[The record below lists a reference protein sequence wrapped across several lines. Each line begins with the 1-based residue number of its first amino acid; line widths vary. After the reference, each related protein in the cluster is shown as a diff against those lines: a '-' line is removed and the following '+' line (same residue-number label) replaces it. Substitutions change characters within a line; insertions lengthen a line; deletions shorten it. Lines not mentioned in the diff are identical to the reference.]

1 MKYPEEPSL
10 GDITLCLVVKHRT
23 GNLANVL
30 HSVNRLVSR
39 MVVLEAVGQG
49 TKTVQHLASEYDA
62 DYLHVPPNPDH
73 AFLLNR
79 VLDRV
84 DTIWA
89 LFLNQPEVLH
99 LDDQQT
105 LLKILGNTEA
115 IAFDFPIIR
124 LSEPDNHHFET
135 RLIRSD
141 RGIRWQ
147 HAIYPTLVDSLQ
159 LAGQQLQQPPVTE
172 IMPTVAVVSLGEP
185 RPEER
190 ELQEALDSIEEE
202 LNRDPKS
209 IRYWYH
215 LAQVARQLQDWPK
228 SHDAVEE
235 GLNVISRQAD
245 TAFAE
250 PDAANGLIGMFCEAL
265 LSGQFQPDKTVQSLW
280 TIFNNMVSDG
290 RFSLPLGRLLLS
302 TGQRKEAI
310 SAQLAAMETFF
321 SQRKYHLSLENGL
334 FRPALFIWE
343 VEAGHGSRALLTSVV
358 NVQTILKPQN
368 FNFQLVLEYVF
379 EQNRDLF
386 ARLQQVLQRSLRA
399 KG

>member
-30 HSVNRLVSR
+30 HSVNRVVSR

-99 LDDQQT
+99 LNDQLT
-105 LLKILGNTEA
+105 LLKILGSTKA

-141 RGIRWQ
+141 RGIHWQ
-147 HAIYPTLVDSLQ
+147 HAIYPTLLDSLQ
-159 LAGQQLQQPPVTE
+159 LAGQQLQQPPAT
-172 IMPTVAVVSLGEP
+172 
-185 RPEER
+185 
-190 ELQEALDSIEEE
+190 
-202 LNRDPKS
+202 
-209 IRYWYH
+209 
-215 LAQVARQLQDWPK
+215 
-228 SHDAVEE
+228 
-235 GLNVISRQAD
+235 
-245 TAFAE
+245 
-250 PDAANGLIGMFCEAL
+250 
-265 LSGQFQPDKTVQSLW
+265 
-280 TIFNNMVSDG
+280 
-290 RFSLPLGRLLLS
+290 
-302 TGQRKEAI
+302 
-310 SAQLAAMETFF
+310 
-321 SQRKYHLSLENGL
+321 
-334 FRPALFIWE
+334 
-343 VEAGHGSRALLTSVV
+343 
-358 NVQTILKPQN
+358 
-368 FNFQLVLEYVF
+368 
-379 EQNRDLF
+379 
-386 ARLQQVLQRSLRA
+386 
-399 KG
+399 